1 MTGLQGPP
9 GPRGQPGETGPRG
22 QPRATGPRGQ
32 PGKPGPRGRRGR
44 PGTRGPRGGNGK
56 SSSVNVT
63 VIENVVKRIISEIQR
78 HEEVSMLGECIQARI
93 DSFECSRNRLPSN
106 GRKVIFFIH
115 SSSHVYDQASI
126 ARFFEGGRKFV
137 T

>member
-22 QPRATGPRGQ
+22 QLRATGPRGQ

-106 GRKVIFFIH
+106 GRKVIFF
-115 SSSHVYDQASI
+115 YPQLLP
-126 ARFFEGGRKFV
+126 RL
-137 T
+137 

>member
-22 QPRATGPRGQ
+22 R

-44 PGTRGPRGGNGK
+44 PGHPGTRGPRGGNGK